1 MDQIYRGKPILSTSL
16 QSAMYLLHQFNQ
28 VRISHVFREVNRY
41 IDYFAKGDYT
51 LIGNFVVLDSPI
63 SDELYIILDSDASSQ
78 YSLKLS
84 AITSPFMAS

>member
-1 MDQIYRGKPILSTSL
+1 MDQIYRGKPILSTNL

-28 VRISHVFREVNRY
+28 VRISHVFREANRY

-63 SDELYIILDSDASSQ
+63 SDELYIILDSDASSL

>member
-1 MDQIYRGKPILSTSL
+1 
-16 QSAMYLLHQFNQ
+16 MYLLRQFNQ
-28 VRISHVFREVNRY
+28 VRISHVFWEANRY
-41 IDYFAKGDYT
+41 INYFAKGVYT

-63 SDELYIILDSDASSQ
+63 SDELYIILDSDASSL